1 MTGGKDMKG
10 VRIEN
15 IQPWQIFQQENG
27 YATVKVYGAYERRV
41 TPDMVEDYLEQEKL
55 YISVCRE
62 SDGEPVIWWTEC
74 EADGKNWSAT
84 LEIPAGGPYSIYTC
98 MKEKET
104 SDWSEWASPGDMVR
118 HIGVGDLYL
127 IAGQS
132 NAVGY
137 GKDFIEDAPEL
148 GVHMQCNNGDWDI
161 ASHPLSTRDTCHDL
175 PTDGTHVTGHSM
187 YLSFAKALKRD
198 LGYPIGL
205 IPAALGGVALSRWNP
220 EENGDLYEFAMQRIG
235 ACGGKIKGILWYQG
249 CSDTGSVAVAYSYSQ
264 RFETM
269 VKHFRKDLGAEVP
282 VFTMQIAYAN
292 DYRYLANNDWWG
304 VVRQQQADCAKKIP
318 GVYVLPTTDSM
329 MSDMVHIAAASNVRL
344 GQLLAKQVLTV
355 LYGKRYMCHAPAL
368 SGIRRISEDTV
379 ELAFDNVYERL
390 ETLVPAW
397 DLEIVAQE
405 GAEQLPVA
413 EYQILDRN
421 KLRLTFSK
429 PLSDGVR
436 FHAGFPVV
444 RKGFLPFDYA
454 THMPLLSF
462 YDQPIDQ

>member
-1 MTGGKDMKG
+1 MKG
-10 VRIEN
+10 IRIEN
-15 IQPWQIFQQENG
+15 LRPWQIFQQENG
-27 YATVKVYGAYERRV
+27 YATVKVYGTYERV
-41 TPDMVEDYLEQEKL
+41 LTADMPNYLEQEKL

-84 LEIPAGGPYSIYTC
+84 LEIPAGGPYYVCTC
-98 MKEKET
+98 MTEK
-104 SDWSEWASPGDMVR
+104 DLPQWSEWGSEGEMVR

-132 NAVGY
+132 NAVGW
-137 GKDFIEDAPEL
+137 GKDFIDDAPEL
-148 GVHMQCNNGDWDI
+148 GVHMQCSDGSWDI
-161 ASHPLSTRDTCHDL
+161 ASHPLATRDTRHHL
-175 PTDGTHVTGHSM
+175 PTDGNQHSGHSM
-187 YLSFAKALKRD
+187 YLAFAKALKRD

-220 EENGDLYEFAMQRIG
+220 EEDGSLYRNAIEHIE

-249 CSDTGSVAVAYSYSQ
+249 CSDTGSAAVACSYGQ

-292 DYRYLANNDWWG
+292 DYRYLPNNDWWG
-304 VVRQQQADCAKKIP
+304 VVRQQQADCAKNIP
-318 GVYVLPTTDSM
+318 GVYILPTSDST
-329 MSDMVHIAAASNVRL
+329 MSDMVHIAAASNMRL

-355 LYGKRYMCHAPAL
+355 LYGKHYMCHAPSL
-368 SGIRRISEDTV
+368 SAIRRISDDTV

-405 GAEQLPVA
+405 GDEQIPVA
-413 EYQILDRN
+413 AYEILDRN

-429 PLSDGVR
+429 PISDDAR
-436 FHAGFPVV
+436 IHAGYPVV

-454 THMPLLSF
+454 THMPVLAF
-462 YDQPIDQ
+462 YDQTIDKQ